1 MIKQLLELKGDIT
14 LGDFLAH
21 ILVSGIVGFSIG
33 AVVFTIVS
41 YH

>member
-21 ILVSGIVGFSIG
+21 IFVSGIVGFGIA
-33 AVVFTIVS
+33 AVVFTIAF